1 MSGIDAVPTLHVHW
15 AAVPSRMHLQGLHGL
30 QVFEEKSSQVWLDP
44 CEAER
49 QMHSLD
55 TLCIDPIDACP
66 FGKKDPDPAKDTHV
80 ELHCMTMID
89 PATGW
94 FEIVEI
100 PTKRADCIAKILE
113 CHWLTRCPWPTPN
126 YS

>member
-1 MSGIDAVPTLHVHW
+1 MVCKSLKKSHLKCGKVPIKQNVEHIPWH
-15 AAVPSRMHLQGLHGL
+15 AP
-30 QVFEEKSSQVWLDP
+30 
-44 CEAER
+44 
-49 QMHSLD
+49 
-55 TLCIDPIDACP
+55 CIDLIGAYP
-66 FGKKDPDPAKDTHV
+66 FGKKDPDPAKDAHV

-100 PTKRADCIAKILE
+100 PTKRADYIANILE